1 MLIRHVHCAL
11 ENRRSVELH
20 FESGELHSNL
30 VGAVQCIPWKFNV
43 ERLVTLDQYGLR
55 MEGFH
60 LARSH
65 SVVEKEESELSYARS
80 AAELHCRPQREAQEP
95 STEEF
100 SEQF

>member
-1 MLIRHVHCAL
+1 MYTVHSKIAGVWSYISSLASYIRIWWEPSSAFHGSSMW
-11 ENRRSVELH
+11 N
-20 FESGELHSNL
+20 
-30 VGAVQCIPWKFNV
+30 VQC
-43 ERLVTLDQYGLR
+43 GLR

-80 AAELHCRPQREAQEP
+80 AAELQHCRPQREAQEP
-95 STEEF
+95 STKEF